1 MPEIVSGSGSIGPDR
16 LPLPPDDEL
25 TATQLTAVREI
36 AAGPRGALFG
46 PFVPLLRSPEL
57 MTRLQHVGAH
67 LRFDSRLPHRVVEL
81 SILLVARR
89 WSQGFE
95 WGHHR
100 PLAEQAGIPESVV
113 AAIARDKEPPEMD
126 ETLSAVWAFVHE
138 LDRTGAVSDA
148 AYARCLAL
156 FADVGIVE
164 LVATLGYYTTLA
176 MVMNVARTPPLP
188 PDGGIELT
196 DRGTLR

>member
-1 MPEIVSGSGSIGPDR
+1 MPEVVPGSGGIGPDR
-16 LPLPPDDEL
+16 LPLPPDDDL
-25 TATQLTAVREI
+25 TETQLAAVREI
-36 AAGPRGALFG
+36 VAGPRGALFG

-57 MTRLQHVGAH
+57 MSRLQHVGAH

-100 PLAEQAGIPESVV
+100 PLAERAGIPESVI
-113 AAIARDKEPPEMD
+113 AAIARDEKPPEMD
-126 ETLSAVWAFVHE
+126 EALSAVWTFVYE

-148 AYARCLAL
+148 EYARCLAL
-156 FADVGIVE
+156 FSDVGVVE
-164 LVATLGYYTTLA
+164 LLVTVGYYTTLA
-176 MVMNVARTPPLP
+176 MVMNVARTPPP
-188 PDGGIELT
+188 PADGGIELAGL
-196 DRGTLR
+196 GTPR